1 MRVFPG
7 FSFLL
12 IGSGLYWILSSQL
25 IFSFTVL
32 FPYQFESSPVLQEVI
47 TSVGIV
53 SLTAGLWLIDVD
65 LKFLSRLLAG
75 TRGAIFALPIVFATI
90 DVYSTM
96 ISLSFS
102 SQAIELNP
110 LVASVIQNGLVAMVP
125 YVLSYFALSQ
135 GAALFLLAVGK
146 LLFPASSSLQFL
158 PFAMVCGAASF
169 GPFNN
174 LSGLGNGFGSI
185 AGLLIGSAS
194 SICLTI
200 SVFVVLRGATPLRI
214 SIRS

>member
-1 MRVFPG
+1 M
-7 FSFLL
+7 
-12 IGSGLYWILSSQL
+12 
-25 IFSFTVL
+25 
-32 FPYQFESSPVLQEVI
+32 
-47 TSVGIV
+47 GIV

-65 LKFLSRLLAG
+65 LKSFSKLVVG
-75 TRGAIFALPIVFATI
+75 TRGALFVLPIVFATL

-96 ISLSFS
+96 ISLSFNA
-102 SQAIELNP
+102 QATELNP

-158 PFAMVCGAASF
+158 PFALVCGVASF

-174 LSGLGNGFGSI
+174 LSGLGNGFGSL
-185 AGLLIGSAS
+185 AGPIIGSVC

-200 SVFVVLRGATPLRI
+200 SVFVALRGATPLRV
-214 SIRS
+214 SAFS